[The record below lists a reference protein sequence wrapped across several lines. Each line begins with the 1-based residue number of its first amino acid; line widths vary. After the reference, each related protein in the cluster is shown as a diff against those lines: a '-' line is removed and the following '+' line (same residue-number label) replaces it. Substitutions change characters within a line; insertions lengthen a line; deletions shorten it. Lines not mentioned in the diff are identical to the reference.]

1 MASAN
6 VVAREI
12 LGDAAA
18 LVWQD
23 QLLHV
28 PQELTDDVD

>member
-18 LVWQD
+18 LVSD
-23 QLLHV
+23 SLQLSHDGHL
-28 PQELTDDVD
+28 